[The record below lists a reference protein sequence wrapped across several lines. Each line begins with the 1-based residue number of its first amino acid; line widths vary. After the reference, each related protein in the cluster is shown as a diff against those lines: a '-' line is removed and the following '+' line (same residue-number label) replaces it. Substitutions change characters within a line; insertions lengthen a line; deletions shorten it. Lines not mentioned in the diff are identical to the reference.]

1 MPPLLPELEEIMVK
15 EERTSSQR
23 RDDPEISPE
32 RLLTA
37 DDVGTMVEVCVALLV
52 LSAGVITYVIGVSL
66 LLLLVSVGAHFWVHC
81 SPL

>member
-1 MPPLLPELEEIMVK
+1 MVK